1 VSEVGR
7 HAADLDRVIH
17 EPARLTLTALLYG
30 AEEADFL
37 FLLAESGLTRG
48 NLASHMAKLEEA
60 GYVEVEKS
68 FVGRIPRTVY
78 RLTPAGR
85 EAFRRYR
92 QGLRRLSAALG

>member
-1 VSEVGR
+1 MTALGQQ
-7 HAADLDRVIH
+7 AAALDRVIH
-17 EPARLTLTALLYG
+17 EPARLTLMALLYG

-37 FLLAESGLTRG
+37 YLLGESGLTRG

-60 GYVEVEKS
+60 RYVTVQKE

-85 EAFRRYR
+85 VAFRRYR
-92 QGLRRLSAALG
+92 QELRRLAAALG